1 MANPRC
7 WHKAFVAR
15 ASNRETAPHAKI
27 LAPVAGPCQK
37 AGMDHLLHLPKRA
50 VALGLAWFALAAA
63 SPAPST
69 AERIADLLD
78 AGKPIE
84 AFSLAQAKAGEGD
97 PEGQFALG
105 WFYDSGEHLTADK
118 AKAVASYRQCADAGL
133 SQCQW
138 RLGVMLDTGEGLA
151 EDPVAAF
158 DLLSKAAAQ
167 GNVQAKVDLAV
178 MHATGRG
185 TPLDYA
191 KANSLYEAAAAAGEA
206 RGFFGVGLLYLDGQG
221 VPRDGETAAAWFSV
235 ATALGDP
242 SAKAMTDRLL
252 AGQKTDV
259 LDRIAEKA
267 NAIYAQYVAPLTAA
281 APAAPPAR
289 PARTP

>member
-1 MANPRC
+1 
-7 WHKAFVAR
+7 
-15 ASNRETAPHAKI
+15 
-27 LAPVAGPCQK
+27 
-37 AGMDHLLHLPKRA
+37 
-50 VALGLAWFALAAA
+50 
-63 SPAPST
+63 
-69 AERIADLLD
+69 
-78 AGKPIE
+78 
-84 AFSLAQAKAGEGD
+84 
-97 PEGQFALG
+97 
-105 WFYDSGEHLTADK
+105 
-118 AKAVASYRQCADAGL
+118 
-133 SQCQW
+133 
-138 RLGVMLDTGEGLA
+138 
-151 EDPVAAF
+151 
-158 DLLSKAAAQ
+158 
-167 GNVQAKVDLAV
+167 